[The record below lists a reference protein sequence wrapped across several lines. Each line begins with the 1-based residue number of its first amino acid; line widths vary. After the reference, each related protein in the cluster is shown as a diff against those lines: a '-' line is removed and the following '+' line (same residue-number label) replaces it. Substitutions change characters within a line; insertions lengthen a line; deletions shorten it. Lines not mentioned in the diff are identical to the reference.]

1 MENNFLVDSDELS
14 PEALEKKHRL
24 ENDPSCRTDYM
35 KYMPGMDIIKSDI
48 CEKVPT
54 TLGMTERLRRG

>member
-48 CEKVPT
+48 CEKV
-54 TLGMTERLRRG
+54 LSEMNSYDFLSIQ